1 MRTFLRATLALA
13 LTLPIG
19 LVLPASMA
27 HADAVT
33 SMDDPLYQRLNPTT
47 GVSLITPW
55 SDEAAT
61 AASQYGY
68 STNLGTPFKASTSAE
83 SGLTAVHRMWNATT
97 LDFTE
102 ALAGS
107 AAYTKA
113 RSSGYVD
120 QGVRFYALASAVSG
134 RTEAVN
140 SYVKSGKHRL
150 AAASAGSSLTGSGWT
165 VEGVAFHVPTTS
177 KTTPTPTPTPP
188 AEPAPPAQPAPAPS
202 GGAGSVA
209 VGSASYTAPAG
220 AIYVATNGND
230 SSAGTASAPVKTIGR
245 GLALAP
251 AGGTVVVRGGVY
263 RETVTISKQVTLQN
277 YPKEAVWL
285 DGSTPVT
292 GWVADG
298 STWRKDGWTTRFD
311 HSPTYTQGAADS
323 TTPYWQFVNTSTY
336 PMAAHPD
343 QVFIDGAALQQ
354 VKSKSQVKSGT
365 FYLDEGSSK
374 LYVGSNPSGKTVEA
388 STIIKAISV
397 RAANS
402 VLRGIGIRRYSP
414 SVFHIAAVTIE
425 QPGVTVE
432 NVVVADSATT
442 GLSVQKENVTL
453 NQVTITGSGMLGIHG
468 RFADKLKLTK
478 VLSTKNNDEH
488 FNIAPVSGGIKLGV
502 SRGITVTASKFSG
515 NYGHGFWEDMS
526 VYDSVFRQSDFS
538 DNVGT
543 GLFLEISAKAIVGDN
558 TFARNQEFGI
568 KVNNTSNVKIWN
580 NTFVGNG
587 RPLNIVQDSR
597 RNTNKNDQAVDPR
610 IAWPDSAMPWT
621 LGPVTIRNN
630 VIANASSAANCLLC
644 VEDYSYKNSAEQ
656 MGVTANGNVY
666 GRLSSSQPTWISLWS
681 RANTNPNPYVFT
693 TLAALKSTTGQ
704 ESRGREYVGTNIVDS
719 NLNLVSS
726 VSGQASDIAEA
737 LPSDVASAI
746 GRTAGTRYLGRW

>member
-1 MRTFLRATLALA
+1 MRTLLRTVLA
-13 LTLPIG
+13 LTLTVPIG
-19 LVLPASMA
+19 LALPATLA

-33 SMDDPLYQRLNPTT
+33 AMDDPLYQRVNPTT
-47 GVSLITPW
+47 GASLVTPW
-55 SDEAAT
+55 SDEASAAAT
-61 AASQYGY
+61 QYGY
-68 STNLGTPFKASTSAE
+68 TTDLGKPFTASSTAV
-83 SGLTAVHRMWNATT
+83 SGLTAVHRMWSASAV
-97 LDFTE
+97 DFTDVLE
-102 ALAGS
+102 GS
-107 AAYTKA
+107 TAYTKA
-113 RSSGYVD
+113 KSAGYVD
-120 QGVRFYALASAVSG
+120 QGVRYYALASAISG
-134 RTEAVN
+134 RTQPVS

-150 AAASAGSSLTGSGWT
+150 ATASTGASLTSSGWT
-165 VEGVAFHVPTTS
+165 ASGVAFYIPAAS
-177 KTTPTPTPTPP
+177 STTPTPTPTPTP
-188 AEPAPPAQPAPAPS
+188 TATATTTPPTTSS
-202 GGAGSVA
+202 GSAGSLA

-220 AIYVATNGND
+220 AIYVATNGSD
-230 SSAGTASAPVKTIGR
+230 SQAGTASAPVKTINR

-263 RETVTISKQVTLQN
+263 RETVTISKKVTLQN

-285 DGSTPVT
+285 DGSVPVT

-323 TTPYWQFVNTSTY
+323 TTSYWQFVNKSTY

-343 QVFIDGAALQQ
+343 QVFIDGAPLQQ
-354 VKSKSQVKSGT
+354 VKSKSLVTSGT
-365 FYLDEGSSK
+365 FYLDESTSK
-374 LYVGSNPSGKTVEA
+374 LYIGSSPSGKTVEA
-388 STIIKAISV
+388 STIIKAMNV

-402 VLRGIGIRRYSP
+402 VVRGIGVRRYSP

-425 QPGVTVE
+425 QPGVTFE

-468 RFADKLKLTK
+468 RFADNLKLTK

-488 FNIAPVSGGIKLGV
+488 FNLAPVSGGIKLGV
-502 SRGITVTASKFSG
+502 SRGITVTGSKFSG

-526 VYDSVFRQSDFS
+526 VYNSVFRQSDFS
-538 DNVGT
+538 DNTGT

-558 TFARNQEFGI
+558 TFARNKEFGI

-597 RNTNKNDQAVDPR
+597 RNTNKNDAAVDPR
-610 IAWPDSAMPWT
+610 IAWPDKEMPWT

-630 VIANASSAANCLLC
+630 VIANASSSANCLLC

-656 MGVTANGNVY
+656 MGITANGNVY
-666 GRLSSSQPTWISLWS
+666 GRLSASQPTWFSLWS

-704 ESRGREYVGTNIVDS
+704 EARGREYVGTSIVDG

-726 VSGQASDIAEA
+726 VSSQASAIAEA
-737 LPSDVASAI
+737 LPADVATAI
-746 GRTAGTRYLGRW
+746 GRTSGIRALGRW